1 MNEKLSLRQ
10 HKSDS
15 SKAMPQDQHGHPS
28 RAFSSSLSFTLKN
41 LNEFKDKTL
50 NIQLEQV
57 CEVTAVRVYA
67 PSLFQLNTVKL
78 SRSSICVLVASTQAL

>member
-1 MNEKLSLRQ
+1 MNEKLSL
-10 HKSDS
+10 KSDS

-28 RAFSSSLSFTLKN
+28 TAFSSLLSFTLKN
-41 LNEFKDKTL
+41 LNEFKDKSL

-57 CEVTAVRVYA
+57 CGVTVRLYA

-78 SRSSICVLVASTQAL
+78 SRSSISVLAASTQAL